1 MDRKRMFMLS
11 GAVSVAISAGV
22 ASAQEVQPTQGE
34 NEIIVTAQKRS
45 ENIQDVPIS
54 IAAFSSAQME
64 QANIADI
71 ADLGRVASNFSVTK
85 PGQAANVRIS
95 VRGIASSSN
104 TATEPSVASFVDG
117 IYIPRPG
124 AVITSFLDIS
134 AVEILRGP
142 QGTLFGRNASVGALS
157 LRTAEPEQNFSGRLT
172 GEIGNADRYKIDG
185 YINVPLSDN
194 VAVRVAALRQWFGGY
209 WHNRLD
215 GKQFGGA
222 DDFVTRGSIKAEFG
236 NITWLVRGDYAETR
250 GDGGYNA
257 DFIAS
262 SISPAQLDALQAR
275 LGGLLPDTEIGDRNA
290 NFVRVG
296 DLRDRQW
303 GVSSDLSLD
312 AGGFTF
318 RLINS
323 YRDWTSS
330 QLDGDL
336 GYLPVPLVT
345 RTGDYDSESQSHEL
359 QIISP
364 SDELL
369 GGKLDFVAGL
379 YYFEEDY
386 RIGEGFNLQSG
397 FCGLAASAAQ
407 RPACNASLVSPGGD
421 GATDLQFSQNVKSYA
436 VYGQST
442 VHLTDRLDAT
452 LGVRWTRDE
461 KRGLFDQKVNNP
473 FGAALRAAELTPLSL
488 NDSKVTWRA
497 NLSYKPTDDLM
508 LFATYST
515 GYKSGGFNSG
525 GGTPAL
531 GQRRLFA
538 REEVDNYELGVK
550 SSWLDDSL
558 QANLTLYRM
567 DIGGYQDRGFDGTS
581 FVVRNAGSLRQQGM
595 EFDVVMRP
603 VRDFSVTASLAYLD
617 SKFTSYEFGPNLP
630 GLSGTQDLKGKRVA
644 FAPEFTGN
652 VAAEWRGDIGSNLE
666 WRMNGN
672 ISFLSDYFSSVN
684 DGNPQTIM
692 DGFAQIG
699 ARFSI
704 GSMDERWT
712 LALFGNN
719 LTNQSFCS
727 STAYQLLDGPLG
739 LRNGVFPGSTAI
751 RCIHGEPRT
760 YGASA
765 TVRF

>member
-1 MDRKRMFMLS
+1 MVMLS
-11 GAVSVAISAGV
+11 GAAFVAISAGA
-22 ASAQEVQPTQGE
+22 ASAQEAPDGQDR

-54 IAAFSSAQME
+54 IAAFSGAQME
-64 QANIADI
+64 QANVADI

-117 IYIPRPG
+117 IYMPRPG
-124 AVITSFLDIS
+124 AVVTSFLDMS

-157 LRTAEPEQNFSGRLT
+157 LRTAEPEFRFSGRLT
-172 GEIGNADRYKIDG
+172 GEIGNADRYKVDG
-185 YINVPLSDN
+185 YVNVPLSEN
-194 VAVRVAALRQWFGGY
+194 VAVRVAALKQWFGGY
-209 WHNRLD
+209 WFNRLD

-222 DDFVTRGSIKAEFG
+222 DDFVTRASIKAEFG
-236 NITWLVRGDYAETR
+236 NITWLLRGDYAETK

-262 SISPAQLDALQAR
+262 SVSPAQLEALKAR
-275 LGGLLPDTEIGDRNA
+275 LGGQLPDTEIGDRNA

-296 DLRDRQW
+296 DLRDKQW

-312 AGGFTF
+312 TSGGFTF

-323 YRDWTSS
+323 YRDWKSR

-336 GYLPVPLVT
+336 GYVPVPLVT
-345 RTGDYDSESQSHEL
+345 RNGDYDSESQSHEL

-364 SDELL
+364 RDELL

-386 RIGEGFNLQSG
+386 RIGEGFNLQSD
-397 FCGLAASAAQ
+397 FCNFAASAAN
-407 RPACNASLVSPGGD
+407 RPACTASLVNPGGD
-421 GATDLQFSQNVKSYA
+421 GATDLQFFQNVKSYA
-436 VYGQST
+436 AYGQST
-442 VHLTDRLDAT
+442 IHLTDRLDAT
-452 LGVRWTRDE
+452 LGVRYTRDR
-461 KRGLFDQKVNNP
+461 KRGLFDQKLNNS
-473 FGAALRAAELTPLSL
+473 FGAALRAVELTPLSL

-497 NLSYKPTDDLM
+497 NLSYRPTDDLM
-508 LFATYST
+508 VFATYST
-515 GYKSGGFNSG
+515 GYKSGGFNSSG
-525 GGTPAL
+525 GNAPL
-531 GQRRLFA
+531 GQRRLFD
-538 REEVDNYELGVK
+538 REEVDNYEFGVK
-550 SSWLDDSL
+550 SNWLDDTL
-558 QANLTLYRM
+558 QANVTLYRM

-581 FVVRNAGSLRQQGM
+581 FVVRNAGSLRQQGA
-595 EFDVVMRP
+595 EFDLILRP

-617 SKFTSYEFGPNLP
+617 SKFTSYEFGPPLP
-630 GLSGTQDLKGKRVA
+630 GLTGTQNLKGKRVA

-652 VAAEWRGDIGSNLE
+652 VAAEWRGDIGSGLE

-672 ISFLSDYFSSVN
+672 LSFLSDYYSSVN

-704 GSMDERWT
+704 GSIDERWT

-719 LTNQSFCS
+719 LTNKSFCS
-727 STAYQLLDGPLG
+727 STAYQLLDGAFG
-739 LRNGVFPGSTAI
+739 VRNGVFPGSTAI

-765 TVRF
+765 TIRF

>member
-1 MDRKRMFMLS
+1 MYRSCMFMLS
-11 GAVSVAISAGV
+11 TSIFVVASAGT
-22 ASAQEVQPTQGE
+22 ASAQEVQPAQNE

-54 IAAFSSAQME
+54 IAAFSDAQME

-124 AVITSFLDIS
+124 AVVTSFLDIA
-134 AVEILRGP
+134 AVEVLRGP

-157 LRTAEPEQNFSGRLT
+157 LRTAEPEFSFSGRLT
-172 GEIGNADRYKIDG
+172 GEVGNADRYKVDG
-185 YINVPLSDN
+185 YVNVPLSDN
-194 VAVRVAALRQWFGGY
+194 VAVRVAGLRQWFGGY
-209 WHNRLD
+209 WRNRLD

-236 NITWLVRGDYAETR
+236 NLTWLVRGDYAETR
-250 GDGGYNA
+250 GDGGYNV

-262 SISPAQLDALQAR
+262 SVSPAQLEALRTR
-275 LGGLLPDTEIGDRNA
+275 LGGQLPDTEIGDRDA
-290 NFVRVG
+290 NFSRVG
-296 DLRDRQW
+296 NLRDRQW

-312 AGGFTF
+312 AGGYTV
-318 RLINS
+318 RLVNS

-336 GYLPVPLVT
+336 GYLPVPFVT
-345 RTGDYDSESQSHEL
+345 RTGNYDSESQSHEL

-364 SDELL
+364 KDELL
-369 GGKLDFVAGL
+369 GGKLDFVGGL

-397 FCGLAASAAQ
+397 FCSVAASAAQ
-407 RPACNASLVSPGGD
+407 RPACNASLISPGGD
-421 GATDLQFSQNVKSYA
+421 RATDLRFFQNVKSYA

-442 VHLTDRLDAT
+442 VHLTNQLDAT

-461 KRGLFDQKVNNP
+461 KRGLFDQRLNNP

-497 NLSYKPTDDLM
+497 SLSYKPTDALM
-508 LFATYST
+508 LFANYST

-531 GQRRLFA
+531 GQRRLFD

-550 SSWLDDSL
+550 SSWLDDRL

-567 DIGGYQDRGFDGTS
+567 DIGGYQDRGFDGIS
-581 FVVRNAGSLRQQGM
+581 FIVRNAGSLRHQGA

-603 VRDFSVTASLAYLD
+603 VRDVSVSASLAYLD

-630 GLSGTQDLKGKRVA
+630 GLSGTQNLKGKRAA

-652 VAAEWRGDIGSNLE
+652 VVAELRGDIGSSLE
-666 WRMNGN
+666 WKINGN
-672 ISFLSDYFSSVN
+672 ISFVSDYFSSVN
-684 DGNPQTIM
+684 DGNPQTVV

-704 GSMDERWT
+704 GSMDEGWT

-719 LTNQSFCS
+719 LANKSFCS

-765 TVRF
+765 TIRF